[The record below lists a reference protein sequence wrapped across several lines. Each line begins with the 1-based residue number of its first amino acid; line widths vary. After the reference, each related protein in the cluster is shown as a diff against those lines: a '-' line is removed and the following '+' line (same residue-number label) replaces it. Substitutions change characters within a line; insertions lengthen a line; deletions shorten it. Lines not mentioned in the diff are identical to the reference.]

1 MKNEYMLTAAARHEL
16 ARIDMAIAELCKQK
30 SEIYMR
36 ARTRCILETPE
47 EIEAAYN
54 LINFNTYGMR
64 VVPNDGVVKI
74 VKAVPDEPISSE

>member
-1 MKNEYMLTAAARHEL
+1 MKTEYMLTAAEKYEL
-16 ARIDMAIAELCKQK
+16 ARIDMAIAELCTQK

-36 ARTRCILETPE
+36 AQTRYIIETPE

-54 LINFNTYGMR
+54 LVNFANYGMR

-74 VKAVPDEPISSE
+74 MTEVPDEPISSE